1 MLPFPDVVKDACK
14 NVYAGRIDGSKGEDD
29 AFAHATDCSIKVL
42 RLDWLVGIVNEL
54 LSESSF
60 ISAQPFAI
68 FSDMETL
75 WKDASRLV
83 GKFSVALLS
92 FVWSILCIAGEAK
105 APSPFRSGERIVLL
119 GDSITK
125 NGKYLYFLQ
134 LFEELRHPGRG
145 VSFLNAGISGDRV
158 DSGRERLDWDV
169 LPLKPDRVIVMF
181 GMNDVKLALWE
192 GSMPDAAEQ
201 DARDKAVSGF
211 RRELER
217 LIDGLATA
225 GVRCDLATPPPYDQ
239 YDAASKAVCRANGNE
254 PGLARLAEVVR
265 QIAAERGLGLVDVH
279 RPLTDILK
287 SHPELGL
294 LRGDRIHPWWE
305 GHLLLAVQYLE
316 AMGEDGE
323 VGRVELTASAAK
335 RGFCYAPKRLP
346 FPRLDVFWR
355 NMERTVETAYPFE
368 ERFNREIL
376 VVKGLPAGRYAILA
390 DGREFASFDA
400 AELAHGVNIATCD
413 TPSQRCAQVAAK
425 TMIELMTLETT
436 FRDVPYMARTERSV
450 KDLDKWLKS
459 LEKNPHHAYYASCVK
474 SYREQKERTS
484 ETCAQG
490 AALRARLSKEARAM
504 PWVIT
509 VRRQAGDE
517 QCKQET
523 KGE

>member
-1 MLPFPDVVKDACK
+1 MRGHPSYQAVVCAEKHYGLPPSAKPVVRVAESDKRHLYVAQGDSKFIGERVVDKDA
-14 NVYAGRIDGSKGEDD
+14 
-29 AFAHATDCSIKVL
+29 
-42 RLDWLVGIVNEL
+42 VN
-54 LSESSF
+54 
-60 ISAQPFAI
+60 AI
-68 FSDMETL
+68 GT
-75 WKDASRLV
+75 
-83 GKFSVALLS
+83 G
-92 FVWSILCIAGEAK
+92 
-105 APSPFRSGERIVLL
+105 
-119 GDSITK
+119 
-125 NGKYLYFLQ
+125 
-134 LFEELRHPGRG
+134 
-145 VSFLNAGISGDRV
+145 
-158 DSGRERLDWDV
+158 

-217 LIDGLATA
+217 LTDGLATA

-323 VGRVELTASAAK
+323 VGRIELTASAAK

-413 TPSQRCAQVAAK
+413 TPSQRCA
-425 TMIELMTLETT
+425 
-436 FRDVPYMARTERSV
+436 
-450 KDLDKWLKS
+450 
-459 LEKNPHHAYYASCVK
+459 
-474 SYREQKERTS
+474 
-484 ETCAQG
+484 
-490 AALRARLSKEARAM
+490 
-504 PWVIT
+504 
-509 VRRQAGDE
+509 
-517 QCKQET
+517 
-523 KGE
+523 

>member
-1 MLPFPDVVKDACK
+1 MGTLLK
-14 NVYAGRIDGSKGEDD
+14 NSLRI
-29 AFAHATDCSIKVL
+29 
-42 RLDWLVGIVNEL
+42 
-54 LSESSF
+54 
-60 ISAQPFAI
+60 
-68 FSDMETL
+68 
-75 WKDASRLV
+75 V
-83 GKFSVALLS
+83 GKFYVALLS
-92 FVWSILCIAGEAK
+92 FVWSILCIAGEVK
-105 APSPFRSGERIVLL
+105 SPLPFRSGERIVFL

-145 VSFLNAGISGDRV
+145 VTFLNAGISGDRV

-192 GSMPDAAEQ
+192 SATPDAAAQ

-239 YDAASKAVCRANGNE
+239 YDAASKAVCRTNGNE

-265 QIAAERGLGLVDVH
+265 QVAAERGLGLVDVH
-279 RPLTDILK
+279 RPLTAVLK

-316 AMGEDGE
+316 VMGEDGE
-323 VGRVELTASAAK
+323 VGRIELTASAAK
-335 RGFCYAPKRLP
+335 RGFRYAPKRLP
-346 FPRLDVFWR
+346 FPSLDVFWR

-376 VVKGLPAGRYAILA
+376 VVKGLQAGRYAVLA

-400 AELAHGVNIATCD
+400 AELAHGVNIAMCD
-413 TPSQRCAQVAAK
+413 TPSCRQAQTAAK

-450 KDLDKWLKS
+450 KDLDQWLKS

-474 SYREQKERTS
+474 SYREQKERAP
-484 ETCAQG
+484 ETQAQ
-490 AALRARLSKEARAM
+490 ARALRARLSREAQAK
-504 PWVIT
+504 PWVIS
-509 VRRQAGDE
+509 VRRLTGVE
-517 QCKQET
+517 QGKHEVRG
-523 KGE
+523 K